1 MGSLDIGLLSI
12 NISLDE
18 AINTCVNRLFET
30 LTLLKV
36 LQSRKLNKCFFGYK
50 GVLFHIQQLTYKKN
64 NAQQWNHLL
73 DIPLL
78 THFLHKKKI
87 TGQTLVQKQS
97 NQIFTNVISS
107 IFFRRF
113 FFLTKSNNHL
123 KYFQKF
129 LFSCHISISFSME
142 QKNKHFPFFM
152 LKLFAKQKNVQPQFI
167 ANLRLAAYIVTLKE
181 FYILFINLVWYTP

>member
-1 MGSLDIGLLSI
+1 M
-12 NISLDE
+12 
-18 AINTCVNRLFET
+18 LFW
-30 LTLLKV
+30 
-36 LQSRKLNKCFFGYK
+36 LQRSAVSYPTANLQEKWSAAMESPLN
-50 GVLFHIQQLTYKKN
+50 
-64 NAQQWNHLL
+64 
-73 DIPLL
+73 IPLL
-78 THFLHKKKI
+78 THFLHKKKR

-142 QKNKHFPFFM
+142 QKHKHFPFFL

-167 ANLRLAAYIVTLKE
+167 ANLRLAAYIATLKE

>member
-64 NAQQWNHLL
+64 DVQQWNHLL

-78 THFLHKKKI
+78 THFLHKKKR

-107 IFFRRF
+107 IFFRRYF
-113 FFLTKSNNHL
+113 FWRNQIITWSIFKNSYFLVISAYPFLWSRNTNIFLSLCWSYLQNRKMYNH
-123 KYFQKF
+123 
-129 LFSCHISISFSME
+129 
-142 QKNKHFPFFM
+142 
-152 LKLFAKQKNVQPQFI
+152 
-167 ANLRLAAYIVTLKE
+167 NLSQTYV
-181 FYILFINLVWYTP
+181 